1 MADIER
7 LSRALKAAHAAGDT
21 AAATKLAQ
29 AIKAANQSTQPN
41 QNDYNPAGTGF
52 DRAIARGAI
61 TTAASV
67 PSMLAT
73 ADARALADA
82 QKSEEAIRFNEARR
96 AGIPNQAFASRAAD
110 ISNPKQVNSMMKQYG
125 VSPQANVNYQQVTE
139 KRLDTREDAIANP
152 LPYIERLTKN
162 ARSAG
167 KLFEL
172 ADGFERSPAAAAYA
186 QTLAEAPDSF
196 KGWLSTVTDDP
207 LGFMAFMGETIAE
220 NAPQI
225 AAGITTS
232 VVTGNPTAGAAV
244 MSLGG
249 FSREYASEIDAFLK
263 ENDIDLR
270 DPEAARKMFNNPAIM
285 DEANKRGMTRGLVI
299 AAADLAGQGL
309 VAQNV
314 IKNSLTRQTIA
325 QSSSEGLGEALATKA
340 VGDEFSAK
348 DTITE
353 TIAGG
358 AMTTAEGLVAKPSI
372 RSLFTKDGKLVD
384 PNSLDADQKQTAA
397 SVAQL
402 LRQIADQNGYNLKN
416 VNASS
421 DKGAKKALEGT
432 RRYILDRLAALKGDK
447 ELKKLLTPKQRKSL
461 DQLLDDFAPASG
473 AFKAAGNKVSDRVT
487 QEQFDAI
494 MRLLPDSAE
503 KTEIANLLKMSNQVT
518 DLFNNGLKGGLSQ
531 YTDYFNPL
539 SVSGAA
545 YDPRSGANVVLGGG
559 AAIATFGKTLAIP
572 AAGRIVDFFTGRR
585 SNVARFVKKNENRL
599 GLATPDGPSL
609 IEQAEQKKATSKAR
623 RQAVAKI
630 ATILNAP
637 KPGFVENILLGTG
650 LDRNGLET
658 VLNNMAADFASDPE
672 FTSILNDI
680 QSNLDAEGVEYLDV
694 LTEIIPVIGAY
705 AQANSPDLITNTPD
719 NPLLKRDFE
728 GPNVDPT
735 SQHSLKTKAT

>member
-416 VNASS
+416 VMHHQTRALR
-421 DKGAKKALEGT
+421 KHQKALVG
-432 RRYILDRLAALKGDK
+432 IS
-447 ELKKLLTPKQRKSL
+447 LTVL
-461 DQLLDDFAPASG
+461 
-473 AFKAAGNKVSDRVT
+473 
-487 QEQFDAI
+487 
-494 MRLLPDSAE
+494 RLL
-503 KTEIANLLKMSNQVT
+503 KVT
-518 DLFNNGLKGGLSQ
+518 
-531 YTDYFNPL
+531 
-539 SVSGAA
+539 
-545 YDPRSGANVVLGGG
+545 
-559 AAIATFGKTLAIP
+559 
-572 AAGRIVDFFTGRR
+572 
-585 SNVARFVKKNENRL
+585 KN
-599 GLATPDGPSL
+599 
-609 IEQAEQKKATSKAR
+609 
-623 RQAVAKI
+623 
-630 ATILNAP
+630 
-637 KPGFVENILLGTG
+637 
-650 LDRNGLET
+650 
-658 VLNNMAADFASDPE
+658 
-672 FTSILNDI
+672 
-680 QSNLDAEGVEYLDV
+680 
-694 LTEIIPVIGAY
+694 
-705 AQANSPDLITNTPD
+705 
-719 NPLLKRDFE
+719 
-728 GPNVDPT
+728 
-735 SQHSLKTKAT
+735 